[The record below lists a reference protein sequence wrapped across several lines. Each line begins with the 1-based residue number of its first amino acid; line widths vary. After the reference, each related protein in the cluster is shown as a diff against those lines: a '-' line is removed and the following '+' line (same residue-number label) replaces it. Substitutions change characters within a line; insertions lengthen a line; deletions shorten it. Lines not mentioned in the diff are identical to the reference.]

1 MLFKDGI
8 ESVGK
13 DIQKYQ
19 YSSRKLSRRHT
30 LIFFLKYL
38 SCDMCAT
45 LVQKG
50 LILHRVALNGLCFK
64 VLHHIFQHV
73 SLLANVEVQW

>member
-1 MLFKDGI
+1 
-8 ESVGK
+8 
-13 DIQKYQ
+13 
-19 YSSRKLSRRHT
+19 
-30 LIFFLKYL
+30 
-38 SCDMCAT
+38 MCAT